1 MKDCN
6 LTVWQAPPCLICQIR
21 HTAFVSSNLD
31 LRKIENFQVHSIMIQ
46 QVMLNLHPKSLQSC
60 PTLCDPMDCGPPG
73 SSIQGILRAR
83 ILEWVAISFS
93 RGFSQSRD
101 QTQVSCT
108 ADRFL
113 TVWATREAH
122 GIETR
127 TYTKFLGL
135 TADKFNFCKGTAR

>member
-46 QVMLNLHPKSLQSC
+46 QVMLNLHPKSFQSC

-73 SSIQGILRAR
+73 SSIHGILQAR
-83 ILEWVAISFS
+83 ILDWVALLQGIF
-93 RGFSQSRD
+93 
-101 QTQVSCT
+101 QTQGSN
-108 ADRFL
+108 L
-113 TVWATREAH
+113 SL
-122 GIETR
+122 
-127 TYTKFLGL
+127 LGL
-135 TADKFNFCKGTAR
+135 HWQSATWEAQYTLALKTLL